1 LSKKI
6 NIENLKKMLK
16 TLRGIK
22 EAKKIIKGFNPDIVI
37 GTGGYICGP
46 VIMAAKKLKLPT
58 MLHESNAFPGKAVK
72 MLLKKTDVVMVSFEE
87 AKKRLPKAQKVVVT
101 GTPTKILKKE
111 PNLSEKIALKEKYKL
126 NPAKPTVLAFGG
138 SQGAK
143 AINDAII
150 DLSEKKLNK
159 NYQILL
165 ASRTKAI

>member
-1 LSKKI
+1 MSKKI

-111 PNLSEKIALKEKYKL
+111 LNLSEKIALKEV
-126 NPAKPTVLAFGG
+126 VLAFGR

>member
-1 LSKKI
+1 
-6 NIENLKKMLK
+6 MLK

-126 NPAKPTVLAFGG
+126 NPADCT
-138 SQGAK
+138 S
-143 AINDAII
+143 IW
-150 DLSEKKLNK
+150 
-159 NYQILL
+159 
-165 ASRTKAI
+165 R